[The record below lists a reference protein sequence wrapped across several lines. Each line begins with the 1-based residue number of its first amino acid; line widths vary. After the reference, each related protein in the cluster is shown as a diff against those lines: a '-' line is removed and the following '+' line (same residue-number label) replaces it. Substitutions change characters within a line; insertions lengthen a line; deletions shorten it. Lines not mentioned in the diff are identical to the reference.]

1 MNVSKDTVSNTCIQ
15 DILVLIY
22 IVGMSE
28 LLVLLRY
35 NFEIRRGLLV
45 PVITPV
51 LENQCTSINSW
62 TNAGS
67 ILLLHAVQTH
77 SKSSVFLNGK
87 RVLVRYIVIL
97 YTEPPIF
104 FFPSFFLLFPF
115 TEALP

>member
-45 PVITPV
+45 PV
-51 LENQCTSINSW
+51 LENQCTNINSW

-77 SKSSVFLNGK
+77 SKRSVFLNDK
-87 RVLVRYIVIL
+87 RVLVRYIVIRNHRFFVFL
-97 YTEPPIF
+97 
-104 FFPSFFLLFPF
+104 FFP
-115 TEALP
+115 LPSQPSLQVLSK